1 MTSEAYTLLLGAGIL
16 CAWGSLGVVAKSML
30 RGQSTPEII
39 WMVLGGSAVFSLLV
53 WLFFRAKGAAL
64 EIKAFLGSKGLG
76 AALIGVYAASFV
88 VPGLIAQ
95 SSDVVDLVFTA
106 VVIAVIAGLA
116 LFLLR
121 KTFFTPPDTP
131 EGID

>member
-1 MTSEAYTLLLGAGIL
+1 
-16 CAWGSLGVVAKSML
+16 
-30 RGQSTPEII
+30 
-39 WMVLGGSAVFSLLV
+39 MVLGGSAVFSLLV